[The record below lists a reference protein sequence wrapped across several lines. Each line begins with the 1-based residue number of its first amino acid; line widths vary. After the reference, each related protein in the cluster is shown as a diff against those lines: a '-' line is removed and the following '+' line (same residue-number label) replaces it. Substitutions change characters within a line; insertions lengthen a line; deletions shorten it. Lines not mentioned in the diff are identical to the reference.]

1 MSRTIKTRLAV
12 LLVAGGL
19 IAAFLGGISTT
30 PTHRIAGPSTTP
42 TGPVRGVPTSPL
54 DGPTTT
60 PTLR

>member
-1 MSRTIKTRLAV
+1 MSRKIKTRAAV
-12 LLVAGGL
+12 LLVACGL
-19 IAAFLGGISTT
+19 IAAMIGGASTV
-30 PTHRIAGPSTTP
+30 PAHRITGPSTTP